1 MSLSR
6 TLRRTGVAAVLAAAA
21 ALVWGESDEAA
32 VVRAQQPSV
41 VCDQDWTSAV
51 TGRVNCFVD
60 SAGRGR
66 RLRLRHPVPPP
77 GGSVTNVGNFQAGA
91 EYWDYRVR
99 RRGGSPLLYCSA
111 STPVPGPEPAWRA
124 EAVGG
129 AIRIGELDY
138 GRARAPADAD
148 RLVET
153 FWGGRTDT
161 RRWTRRSR
169 YDREGARWRAET
181 WEVEG
186 AGPDAD
192 EDGGGDGL
200 AAGSPGASCP
210 EDGLLVNRLVAAGR
224 LLGGCMA
231 GSPAGEHWIH
241 DGGRLREQA
250 RYRPRGQGGGEDDE
264 EEDGEDDGE
273 EDDGDQP
280 TVGEDHPDHSRFDGH
295 RTEPA
300 LPADCD
306 LRPGAPDCDVCQV
319 DPLYCEWRDLEDDDS
334 GGDDDPGQGPETG
347 NGGVDDSPG
356 GGVGDVG
363 DGTDYQDGAGVV
375 AVRHNLACLELN
387 AWEVRERVVVETVDV
402 HDPSCDL
409 AGNGLRDP
417 SCDLRGF
424 DANGNVQQQQSR
436 RELYWARVRG
446 PENVPW
452 ARVFWEGL
460 PSAMGA
466 PFGSDGAGAVV
477 MGQDGSGYCLLRQ
490 GLVRN
495 PALPGVVPS
504 VSRFLAGSWAEPF
517 RGSVGAVCPS
527 QEDSFSASV
536 SVAGAGTFGAADAA
550 FGVQVSVD
558 HTPAIGQ
565 PGLDEDRP
573 QADYRAMRPCSDHF
587 ERPGRGRRQA
597 RRRGECG
604 EAFASSDARRQ
615 RLAAAERLIG
625 VEASRGNT
633 RSWSVGK
640 DAEVAAFGWR
650 LADTFNRPHAD
661 GVDRVLALETGH
673 ADAGGDFGSATSRES
688 RVLAGPW
695 FGCGSLAG
703 TVFGDSD
710 SLMSW
715 WKGRGSDLRDEQ
727 LEYVAALQP
736 LADAVAAAETEA
748 ARESA
753 RAAFEAVVAERYRE
767 ARADTRGICG

>member
-1 MSLSR
+1 MRFAR
-6 TLRRTGVAAVLAAAA
+6 TFRRASAAAVLAAAA
-21 ALVWGESDEAA
+21 AFVWGESDEAA
-32 VVRAQQPSV
+32 VVRAQQLAV
-41 VCDQDWTSAV
+41 VCDQDWSTAV

-66 RLRLRHPVPPP
+66 RLRRRHPVPPP
-77 GGSVTNVGNFQAGA
+77 GGSATNVGNFQAGA
-91 EYWDYRVR
+91 QYWDYRVR
-99 RRGGSPLLYCSA
+99 RRGGLPLLYCSA
-111 STPVPGPEPAWRA
+111 STPVRGPEPPWRA
-124 EAVGG
+124 EAMGG

-138 GRARAPADAD
+138 GRVQAPADSD

-169 YDREGARWRAET
+169 YDREGGRWQGET

-192 EDGGGDGL
+192 EDGESGGAAGGGRDGL

-210 EDGLLVNRLVAAGR
+210 EDGLLVNRLVTAGR

-231 GSPAGEHWIH
+231 GSPVGEHWIH
-241 DGGRLREQA
+241 DAGRLREEA
-250 RYRPRGQGGGEDDE
+250 SYRPRGEGA
-264 EEDGEDDGE
+264 DGE
-273 EDDGDQP
+273 EDD
-280 TVGEDHPDHSRFDGH
+280 VGEEDEGEEDDGGQSPVGVDHPDHPRFDGH
-295 RTEPA
+295 RTEPV

-306 LRPGAPDCDVCQV
+306 FRPGAPDCDVCEV
-319 DPLYCEWRDLEDDDS
+319 DPLYCEWRDLGDNS
-334 GGDDDPGQGPETG
+334 GEGSNLGQGPVTG

-409 AGNGLRDP
+409 GGNGLRDP

-424 DANGNVQQQQSR
+424 DANGNLQREESR
-436 RELYWARVRG
+436 RELYWARIRG

-460 PSAMGA
+460 PSEMGG

-504 VSRFLAGSWAEPF
+504 VSRYLAGVWAEPF
-517 RGSVGAVCPS
+517 RGSVAAVCPS
-527 QEDSFSASV
+527 QEDSFGASV
-536 SVAGAGTFGAADAA
+536 SVAGAGTFGAADAR
-550 FGVQVSVD
+550 FDVRVSVD
-558 HTPAIGQ
+558 HAPVVGS

-573 QADYRAMRPCSDHF
+573 QADYRSMRPCADHP
-587 ERPGRGRRQA
+587 EGATG
-597 RRRGECG
+597 CG
-604 EAFASSDARRQ
+604 EAFASSDARRR
-615 RLAAAERLIG
+615 RLAEAERLIG
-625 VEASRGNT
+625 VEESRGNT

-640 DAEVAAFGWR
+640 DAEVVAFDWR
-650 LADTFNRPHAD
+650 LADTFNRPHVD
-661 GVDRVLALETGH
+661 GVDRVLALETAHG
-673 ADAGGDFGSATSRES
+673 DAVGDFGSATSSES

-695 FGCGSLAG
+695 FGCGSLEG
-703 TVFGDSD
+703 TMFGDSD

-715 WKGRGSDLRDEQ
+715 WKGRGADLQDEQ
-727 LEYVAALQP
+727 LAFVAAVQP

-748 ARESA
+748 ERAGA
-753 RAAFEAVVAERYRE
+753 RAAFEAAVAERYLE
-767 ARADTRGICG
+767 ARGDTRGICG

>member
-1 MSLSR
+1 MR
-6 TLRRTGVAAVLAAAA
+6 FAGTFRRASAAAVLAAAA
-21 ALVWGESDEAA
+21 VLVWGESDEAA
-32 VVRAQQPSV
+32 VVQAQQLAV
-41 VCDQDWTSAV
+41 VCDQDWSAAV

-66 RLRLRHPVPPP
+66 RLRRRHPVPPP
-77 GGSVTNVGNFQAGA
+77 GGSATNVGNFQAGA
-91 EYWDYRVR
+91 QYWDYRVR
-99 RRGGSPLLYCSA
+99 RRGGLPLLYCSA
-111 STPVPGPEPAWRA
+111 STPVRGPEPPWRA
-124 EAVGG
+124 EAMGG

-138 GRARAPADAD
+138 GRVQAPADSD

-169 YDREGARWRAET
+169 YDREGDRWEAET

-186 AGPDAD
+186 AGPDPD
-192 EDGGGDGL
+192 EDGESDGTVAGGRDGL

-210 EDGLLVNRLVAAGR
+210 EDGLLVNRLVTAGR

-241 DGGRLREQA
+241 DAGRLRGEA
-250 RYRPRGQGGGEDDE
+250 RYRPRGQDGEEDD
-264 EEDGEDDGE
+264 DGEDDGE
-273 EDDGDQP
+273 DDGD
-280 TVGEDHPDHSRFDGH
+280 
-295 RTEPA
+295 
-300 LPADCD
+300 
-306 LRPGAPDCDVCQV
+306 
-319 DPLYCEWRDLEDDDS
+319 EDDEDDEE
-334 GGDDDPGQGPETG
+334 GNDDDPDEGDDDEDGNNENCMEGGENNAVNEGCLDDQEEDSEGGEGNLGNGPETG
-347 NGGVDDSPG
+347 NGGVDDSLSGGDGSPG
-356 GGVGDVG
+356 GGVGDTG
-363 DGTDYQDGAGVV
+363 DGIDYQDGAGVV

-387 AWEVRERVVVETVDV
+387 AWEVRERVVVETVDI

-409 AGNGLRDP
+409 GGNGLRDP

-424 DANGNVQQQQSR
+424 DANGNLQREESR
-436 RELYWARVRG
+436 RELYWARIRG

-460 PSAMGA
+460 PSAMGG

-517 RGSVGAVCPS
+517 RGSVAAVCPS
-527 QEDSFSASV
+527 QEDSFGASV
-536 SVAGAGTFGAADAA
+536 SVAGAGTFGAADAQ
-550 FGVQVSVD
+550 FDVRVSVD
-558 HTPAIGQ
+558 HAPVVGS

-573 QADYRAMRPCSDHF
+573 QADYRSMRPCADHP
-587 ERPGRGRRQA
+587 EGATG
-597 RRRGECG
+597 CG

-615 RLAAAERLIG
+615 RLAEAERLIG
-625 VEASRGNT
+625 VEESRGNT

-640 DAEVAAFGWR
+640 DAEVVAFDWR
-650 LADTFNRPHAD
+650 LADTFNRPHVD
-661 GVDRVLALETGH
+661 GVDRVLALETAHG
-673 ADAGGDFGSATSRES
+673 DAVGDFGSATSSES

-695 FGCGSLAG
+695 FGCGSLEG
-703 TVFGDSD
+703 TVFGDAD

-715 WKGRGSDLRDEQ
+715 WKGRGTDLQDEQ
-727 LEYVAALQP
+727 LAFVAAVQP

-748 ARESA
+748 EREGA
-753 RAAFEAVVAERYRE
+753 RAAFEAAVAERYLE
-767 ARADTRGICG
+767 ARGDTRGICG

>member
-1 MSLSR
+1 MSFGR
-6 TLRRTGVAAVLAAAA
+6 AFRRACAAAVLAAAA
-21 ALVWGESDEAA
+21 ALVWGGSDEAA
-32 VVRAQQPSV
+32 VVLAQQPGV
-41 VCDQDWTSAV
+41 ACDQDWSRVV

-60 SAGRGR
+60 PRTAPG
-66 RLRLRHPVPPP
+66 HPVPPP
-77 GGSVTNVGNFQAGA
+77 GGSVTNVGNFRAGA
-91 EYWDYRVR
+91 EYWDYRLRVDAR
-99 RRGGSPLLYCSA
+99 SPLLYCSA

-138 GRARAPADAD
+138 GRARAPAGSD

-161 RRWTRRSR
+161 RRWSRRSR
-169 YDREGARWRAET
+169 YDREGGRWRAET

-186 AGPDAD
+186 TRSADAD
-192 EDGGGDGL
+192 EERAGL

-210 EDGLLVNRLVAAGR
+210 EDGLLVNRLVTAGR

-241 DGGRLREQA
+241 DGGRLRGEA
-250 RYRPRGQGGGEDDE
+250 RYRPRGQDGEEEDNGEDDDE
-264 EEDGEDDGE
+264 EDDGE
-273 EDDGDQP
+273 EDDGDPP
-280 TVGEDHPDHSRFDGH
+280 TVGEDHPDHPRFDGH
-295 RTEPA
+295 RTAPA

-319 DPLYCEWRDLEDDDS
+319 DPLYCEWRDLDENS
-334 GGDDDPGQGPETG
+334 GGDGNPGQGPETG
-347 NGGVDDSPG
+347 DGGVDDSPG

-387 AWEVRERVVVETVDV
+387 AWEVRERVVVETVNV
-402 HDPSCDL
+402 YDPACDL
-409 AGNGLRDP
+409 VGNGLRDP
-417 SCDLRGF
+417 SCDLRGL
-424 DANGNVQQQQSR
+424 DTNGNRQEEQTR
-436 RELYWARVRG
+436 RELYWARLRG

-460 PSAMGA
+460 PSEMGA
-466 PFGSDGAGAVV
+466 PFGSDGAGGVV

-490 GLVRN
+490 GLVPN

-504 VSRFLAGSWAEPF
+504 VSRFLAGVWAEPF
-517 RGSVGAVCPS
+517 RGAVAAVCPS
-527 QEDSFSASV
+527 QEDSFAASV
-536 SVAGAGTFGAADAA
+536 TVAGAGTFGAADAG

-558 HTPAIGQ
+558 HAPEVGQ
-565 PGLDEDRP
+565 PGLDEDRS
-573 QADYRAMRPCSDHF
+573 QADYRAMRPCSDH
-587 ERPGRGRRQA
+587 PDGATG
-597 RRRGECG
+597 CG
-604 EAFASSDARRQ
+604 GAFASSDARRQ

-640 DAEVAAFGWR
+640 DVEVVAFDWR
-650 LADTFNRPHAD
+650 LADTFNRPHVD
-661 GVDRVLALETGH
+661 GVDRVLALETAH
-673 ADAGGDFGSATSRES
+673 ADAGGDFGSATSREA

-715 WKGRGSDLRDEQ
+715 WKGRGADLEDEQ
-727 LEYVAALQP
+727 LDYVAALQP
-736 LADAVAAAETEA
+736 LADAVVAAETEA
-748 ARESA
+748 EREVA

>member
-1 MSLSR
+1 MSFSR
-6 TLRRTGVAAVLAAAA
+6 AFRRAGAAAVLAAGG

-32 VVRAQQPSV
+32 VVRAQQPAV
-41 VCDQDWTSAV
+41 VCDRDWRGAV

-60 SAGRGR
+60 PRTATG
-66 RLRLRHPVPPP
+66 HPVPPP
-77 GGSVTNVGNFQAGA
+77 GGSVTNVGNFRAGA
-91 EYWDYRVR
+91 EYWDYRLR
-99 RRGGSPLLYCSA
+99 TEGGSPLLYCSA

-138 GRARAPADAD
+138 GRAQAPADSD

-181 WEVEG
+181 WALEG
-186 AGPDAD
+186 AGPDPGG
-192 EDGGGDGL
+192 DGEPDAAAGGDRDGL

-210 EDGLLVNRLVAAGR
+210 EDGLLVNRLVTAGR

-241 DGGRLREQA
+241 DAGRLREEA
-250 RYRPRGQGGGEDDE
+250 RYRPRGRDGEDDD
-264 EEDGEDDGE
+264 DGEEDGE
-273 EDDGDQP
+273 EDDG
-280 TVGEDHPDHSRFDGH
+280 GE
-295 RTEPA
+295 
-300 LPADCD
+300 
-306 LRPGAPDCDVCQV
+306 
-319 DPLYCEWRDLEDDDS
+319 EDDDEE
-334 GGDDDPGQGPETG
+334 GNDDDPDEGDDDEDDNESCMEGGENNAVNEGCLNDDEEDSEGGDGNLGNGPETG
-347 NGGVDDSPG
+347 NGGVDGSPSGGDGSPPG
-356 GGVGDVG
+356 GGVGDAG
-363 DGTDYQDGAGVV
+363 DGIDYQDGAGVV

-387 AWEVRERVVVETVDV
+387 AWEVRERIVVETVDV
-402 HDPSCDL
+402 YDPSCDVD
-409 AGNGLRDP
+409 GNGLSDP

-424 DANGNVQQQQSR
+424 DTNGNLQQEQSR
-436 RELYWARVRG
+436 RELYWARIRG

-460 PSAMGA
+460 PSEMGG

-504 VSRFLAGSWAEPF
+504 VSRFLAGVWAEPF
-517 RGSVGAVCPS
+517 RGSVVAVCPS
-527 QEDSFSASV
+527 QEDSFGASV
-536 SVAGAGTFGAADAA
+536 AVAGAGTFGAADAR
-550 FGVQVSVD
+550 FDVRVSVD
-558 HTPAIGQ
+558 HAPVVGS

-573 QADYRAMRPCSDHF
+573 QADYRSMRPCADHP
-587 ERPGRGRRQA
+587 EGVTG
-597 RRRGECG
+597 CG
-604 EAFASSDARRQ
+604 KAFASSDARRR

-625 VEASRGNT
+625 VEESRGNT

-640 DAEVAAFGWR
+640 DADVVAFDWR
-650 LADTFNRPHAD
+650 LADTFNRPHLD
-661 GVDRVLALETGH
+661 GVDRVLALATGH
-673 ADAGGDFGSATSRES
+673 GDAVGDFGSATSSES

-695 FGCGSLAG
+695 FGCGSLEG
-703 TVFGDSD
+703 TMFGDSD

-715 WKGRGSDLRDEQ
+715 WKGRGAGLHDEQ
-727 LEYVAALQP
+727 LAFVAVVQP
-736 LADAVAAAETEA
+736 LADAVVAAETEA
-748 ARESA
+748 EREGA
-753 RAAFEAVVAERYRE
+753 RAAFEAAVAERYLE
-767 ARADTRGICG
+767 ARGDTRGICG

>member
-6 TLRRTGVAAVLAAAA
+6 TFRRAGAAAVLAAAA
-21 ALVWGESDEAA
+21 VLVWGESDEASVA
-32 VVRAQQPSV
+32 RAQQPPV
-41 VCDQDWTSAV
+41 ICDRDWNSAV

-60 SAGRGR
+60 PRTATG
-66 RLRLRHPVPPP
+66 HAVPPP
-77 GGSVTNVGNFQAGA
+77 GGSITNVGNFQTGA
-91 EYWDYRVR
+91 EYWDYRLR
-99 RRGGSPLLYCSA
+99 TRGDSPLLYCSA
-111 STPVPGPEPAWRA
+111 STPVPGPEPAWLA
-124 EAVGG
+124 EAVAG

-138 GRARAPADAD
+138 GRVQAPADAD

-153 FWGGRTDT
+153 FWGGRNDT

-169 YDREGARWRAET
+169 YDRGGSRWRAET

-186 AGPDAD
+186 AGLDPD
-192 EDGGGDGL
+192 EDSDGV
-200 AAGSPGASCP
+200 ASGSPGASCP
-210 EDGLLVNRLVAAGR
+210 EDGLLVNRLVTAGR

-250 RYRPRGQGGGEDDE
+250 RYRPRGQDGGENDAG
-264 EEDGEDDGE
+264 EEDGEDDDGGGE
-273 EDDGDQP
+273 EDDGDQA
-280 TVGEDHPDHSRFDGH
+280 TVDENHPDHPRFNGH
-295 RTEPA
+295 RSPPA

-334 GGDDDPGQGPETG
+334 GGGGNSGQDPETG
-347 NGGVDDSPG
+347 NGGVDASPG

-387 AWEVRERVVVETVDV
+387 AWEVRERVVVEMVDV
-402 HDPSCDL
+402 YDPSCDL
-409 AGNGLRDP
+409 DGNGFRDP

-424 DANGNVQQQQSR
+424 DTSGNLQQQQSR
-436 RELYWARVRG
+436 IELYWARVRG
-446 PENVPW
+446 PENVSW

-460 PSAMGA
+460 PSEMGG

-504 VSRFLAGSWAEPF
+504 VSRFLAGVWAEPF
-517 RGSVGAVCPS
+517 RGSVAAVCPS

-536 SVAGAGTFGAADAA
+536 TVAGAGTFGAADAG

-558 HTPAIGQ
+558 HAPEVGQ
-565 PGLDEDRP
+565 PGLDEDRS
-573 QADYRAMRPCSDHF
+573 QADYRAMRPCSDH
-587 ERPGRGRRQA
+587 PDGA
-597 RRRGECG
+597 TACG
-604 EAFASSDARRQ
+604 GAFASSDVRRQ

-625 VEASRGNT
+625 LEASRGNT

-640 DAEVAAFGWR
+640 DAEVVVFDWR
-650 LADTFNRPHAD
+650 LADTFNRPHLD
-661 GVDRVLALETGH
+661 GVDRVLALETDH
-673 ADAGGDFGSATSRES
+673 ADAGGDFGSATSGES

-715 WKGRGSDLRDEQ
+715 WKGRGAALQDDQ

-748 ARESA
+748 DREVA

>member
-1 MSLSR
+1 MR
-6 TLRRTGVAAVLAAAA
+6 FAGTFRRASAAAVLAAAA
-21 ALVWGESDEAA
+21 VLVWGESDEVA
-32 VVRAQQPSV
+32 VVRAQQPAV
-41 VCDQDWTSAV
+41 VCDQDWSAAV

-60 SAGRGR
+60 PRTATG
-66 RLRLRHPVPPP
+66 HPVPPP
-77 GGSVTNVGNFQAGA
+77 GGSVTSVGNFQAGA
-91 EYWDYRVR
+91 EYWDYRLR
-99 RRGGSPLLYCSA
+99 TQGGSPLLYCSA
-111 STPVPGPEPAWRA
+111 STPVPGPEPPWRA

-138 GRARAPADAD
+138 GRAQAPADSD

-169 YDREGARWRAET
+169 YDREGGRWEAET
-181 WEVEG
+181 WEAEG

-192 EDGGGDGL
+192 EDGESDGVAVGGRDGL

-210 EDGLLVNRLVAAGR
+210 EDGLLVNRLVTAGR

-241 DGGRLREQA
+241 DAGRLRGEA
-250 RYRPRGQGGGEDDE
+250 RYRPRGQDGE
-264 EEDGEDDGE
+264 EEDDGEDD
-273 EDDGDQP
+273 DG
-280 TVGEDHPDHSRFDGH
+280 
-295 RTEPA
+295 
-300 LPADCD
+300 
-306 LRPGAPDCDVCQV
+306 
-319 DPLYCEWRDLEDDDS
+319 EDDDPDEDEDEEE
-334 GGDDDPGQGPETG
+334 GHDDDPEEGDDDEDGNNENCMEGGENNAVNEGCLDDQEEDSEGGEGNLGNGPETG
-347 NGGVDDSPG
+347 NGGVDDPLSGGDGSPG

-402 HDPSCDL
+402 HDPSCDFD
-409 AGNGLRDP
+409 GNGLRDP

-424 DANGNVQQQQSR
+424 DANGNLQREESR
-436 RELYWARVRG
+436 RELYWARIRG

-460 PSAMGA
+460 PSEMGG

-517 RGSVGAVCPS
+517 RGSVASVCPS
-527 QEDSFSASV
+527 QEDSFGASV
-536 SVAGAGTFGAADAA
+536 AVAGAGTFGAADAR
-550 FGVQVSVD
+550 FDVRVSVD
-558 HTPAIGQ
+558 HAPVVGR

-573 QADYRAMRPCSDHF
+573 QADYRSMRPCADHP
-587 ERPGRGRRQA
+587 EGATG
-597 RRRGECG
+597 CG
-604 EAFASSDARRQ
+604 EAFASSDARRR
-615 RLAAAERLIG
+615 RLAEAERLIG
-625 VEASRGNT
+625 VEESRGNT

-640 DAEVAAFGWR
+640 DAEVVAFDWR
-650 LADTFNRPHAD
+650 LADTFNRPHVD
-661 GVDRVLALETGH
+661 GVARVLALETAHG
-673 ADAGGDFGSATSRES
+673 DAVGDFGSATSSES

-695 FGCGSLAG
+695 FGCGSLEG
-703 TVFGDSD
+703 TMFGDAD

-715 WKGRGSDLRDEQ
+715 WKGRGAGLQDEQ
-727 LEYVAALQP
+727 LAFVAVVQP

-748 ARESA
+748 EREGA
-753 RAAFEAVVAERYRE
+753 RAAFEAAVAERYLE
-767 ARADTRGICG
+767 ARGDTRGICG

>member
-1 MSLSR
+1 MR
-6 TLRRTGVAAVLAAAA
+6 FAGTFRRASAAAVLAAAA

-32 VVRAQQPSV
+32 VVRAQQLAV
-41 VCDQDWTSAV
+41 VCDQDWNTAV

-66 RLRLRHPVPPP
+66 RLRRRHPVPPP
-77 GGSVTNVGNFQAGA
+77 GGSATNVGNFQAGA
-91 EYWDYRVR
+91 QYWDYRVR
-99 RRGGSPLLYCSA
+99 RRGGLPLLYCSA
-111 STPVPGPEPAWRA
+111 STPVRGPEPPWRA
-124 EAVGG
+124 EAMGG

-138 GRARAPADAD
+138 GRVQAPADSD

-169 YDREGARWRAET
+169 YDREGGRWEAET
-181 WEVEG
+181 WEVDG
-186 AGPDAD
+186 AGPDPD
-192 EDGGGDGL
+192 EDGESDGTAAAGRDGL

-210 EDGLLVNRLVAAGR
+210 EDGLLVNRLVTAGR

-241 DGGRLREQA
+241 DAGRLRGEA
-250 RYRPRGQGGGEDDE
+250 RYRPRGQDGEEEDDGEDDDGEDDDPDEDEDDE
-264 EEDGEDDGE
+264 EGN
-273 EDDGDQP
+273 
-280 TVGEDHPDHSRFDGH
+280 
-295 RTEPA
+295 
-300 LPADCD
+300 
-306 LRPGAPDCDVCQV
+306 
-319 DPLYCEWRDLEDDDS
+319 DDDPDE
-334 GGDDDPGQGPETG
+334 GDDDEDGNNENCMEGGENNAVNEGCLDDQEEDSEGGEGNLGNGPETG
-347 NGGVDDSPG
+347 NGGVDDPLSGGDGSPG
-356 GGVGDVG
+356 GGVGDTG
-363 DGTDYQDGAGVV
+363 DGIDYQDGAGVV

-409 AGNGLRDP
+409 GGNGLRDP

-424 DANGNVQQQQSR
+424 DANGNLQREESR
-436 RELYWARVRG
+436 RELYWARIRG

-460 PSAMGA
+460 PSEMGG

-504 VSRFLAGSWAEPF
+504 VSRYLAGVWAEPF
-517 RGSVGAVCPS
+517 RGSVAAVCPL
-527 QEDSFSASV
+527 QEDSFVASV
-536 SVAGAGTFGAADAA
+536 SVAGAGTFGAADAR
-550 FGVQVSVD
+550 FDVRVSVD
-558 HTPAIGQ
+558 HAPVVGQ
-565 PGLDEDRP
+565 SGLDEDRP
-573 QADYRAMRPCSDHF
+573 QADYRAMRPCADHP
-587 ERPGRGRRQA
+587 EGATG
-597 RRRGECG
+597 CG

-615 RLAAAERLIG
+615 RLAEAERLIG
-625 VEASRGNT
+625 VEESRGNT

-640 DAEVAAFGWR
+640 DAEVVAFDWR
-650 LADTFNRPHAD
+650 LADTFNRPHVD
-661 GVDRVLALETGH
+661 GVDRVLALETDH
-673 ADAGGDFGSATSRES
+673 VDAVGDFGSATSSES

-695 FGCGSLAG
+695 FGCGSLEG
-703 TVFGDSD
+703 TVFGGSD

-715 WKGRGSDLRDEQ
+715 WKGRGADLQDEQ
-727 LEYVAALQP
+727 LAFVAVVQP

-748 ARESA
+748 EREGA
-753 RAAFEAVVAERYRE
+753 RAAFEAAVAERYLE
-767 ARADTRGICG
+767 ARGDTRGICG

>member
-1 MSLSR
+1 MSFAR
-6 TLRRTGVAAVLAAAA
+6 TFRRAGAAAVLAAAA
-21 ALVWGESDEAA
+21 ALVWGQSEEAA
-32 VVRAQQPSV
+32 VARAQQPGA
-41 VCDQDWTSAV
+41 VCDRDWRGAV

-60 SAGRGR
+60 PRTATGHS
-66 RLRLRHPVPPP
+66 VPPP
-77 GGSVTNVGNFQAGA
+77 GGSVTNVGNFQTGA
-91 EYWDYRVR
+91 QYWDYRLR
-99 RRGGSPLLYCSA
+99 TQGGSPLLYCSA

-138 GRARAPADAD
+138 GRAQAPADSD

-169 YDREGARWRAET
+169 YDREEARWRAEI

-186 AGPDAD
+186 AGPGAD
-192 EDGGGDGL
+192 EEGEPDGAAGGERDGL

-210 EDGLLVNRLVAAGR
+210 EDGLLVNRLVTAGR

-231 GSPAGEHWIH
+231 GSPTGEHWIH
-241 DGGRLREQA
+241 DAGRLREEA
-250 RYRPRGQGGGEDDE
+250 RYRPRGQGANGE
-264 EEDGEDDGE
+264 EEDDAGEKDDGE
-273 EDDGDQP
+273 EDEGGQP
-280 TVGEDHPDHSRFDGH
+280 TVGEDHPDHPRFDGH

-306 LRPGAPDCDVCQV
+306 LRPGAPDCDVCEV
-319 DPLYCEWRDLEDDDS
+319 DPLYCEWRDLVDDDS
-334 GGDDDPGQGPETG
+334 GEGGNLGQGPGTG
-347 NGGVDDSPG
+347 NGEVDDSPG

-387 AWEVRERVVVETVDV
+387 AWEVRERVVVEMVDV
-402 HDPSCDL
+402 YDPSCDL
-409 AGNGLRDP
+409 AENGLRDP

-424 DANGNVQQQQSR
+424 DASGNLRQEQSR
-436 RELYWARVRG
+436 RERYWARLRG

-460 PSAMGA
+460 PSEMGG

-490 GLVRN
+490 GLIRN

-504 VSRFLAGSWAEPF
+504 VSRFLAGVWAEPF
-517 RGSVGAVCPS
+517 RGSVAAVCPS
-527 QEDSFSASV
+527 QEDSFGASV
-536 SVAGAGTFGAADAA
+536 AVAGAGTFGAADAR
-550 FGVQVSVD
+550 FGVRVSVD
-558 HTPAIGQ
+558 HAPVVGRA
-565 PGLDEDRP
+565 GLDEDRS
-573 QADYRAMRPCSDHF
+573 QADYRAMRPCADHP
-587 ERPGRGRRQA
+587 EGATG
-597 RRRGECG
+597 CG

-615 RLAAAERLIG
+615 RLAGAERLIR
-625 VEASRGNT
+625 VEESRGNT
-633 RSWSVGK
+633 RSWSVGR
-640 DAEVAAFGWR
+640 DREVVAFGWR
-650 LADTFNRPHAD
+650 LADTFNRPHVD
-661 GVDRVLALETGH
+661 GVDRVLALETEH
-673 ADAGGDFGSATSRES
+673 ADAGGDFGSATSSES
-688 RVLAGPW
+688 RVLVGPW

-710 SLMSW
+710 SLTSW
-715 WKGRGSDLRDEQ
+715 WKGRGWERQGEELAF
-727 LEYVAALQP
+727 VAEIQP
-736 LADAVAAAETEA
+736 LADLAVAAETEA
-748 ARESA
+748 ERERARGL
-753 RAAFEAVVAERYRE
+753 FEAAVAERYRE